1 MGIFSGIIGNV
12 SEMSIDQ
19 IIQEFGQ
26 LLGENEAIDAGYK
39 LIRDA
44 MIFTNKRI
52 IFIDKQ
58 GVTAKKIEYMSI
70 PYKSIERFSVETAGH
85 FDLDAELKLWVRGM
99 PEPIEQQFNS
109 KVNIYEV
116 QSIISKY
123 I

>member
-1 MGIFSGIIGNV
+1 MGIFSGLIGNV
-12 SEMSIDQ
+12 SEMSIDEV
-19 IIQEFGQ
+19 IQEFGQ

-52 IFIDKQ
+52 ILIDKQ

-99 PEPIEQQFNS
+99 AEPIEQQFNS

-116 QSIISKY
+116 QSIIAKY

>member
-1 MGIFSGIIGNV
+1 MGIFSGLIGNV
-12 SEMSIDQ
+12 SEMSIDEV
-19 IIQEFGQ
+19 IQEFGQ

-39 LIRDA
+39 LIRDC

-52 IFIDKQ
+52 ILIDKQ
-58 GVTAKKIEYMSI
+58 GITAKKIEYMSI

-99 PEPIEQQFNS
+99 AEPIEQQFNS
-109 KVNIYEV
+109 KVSIYEV
-116 QSIISKY
+116 QSIIAKY